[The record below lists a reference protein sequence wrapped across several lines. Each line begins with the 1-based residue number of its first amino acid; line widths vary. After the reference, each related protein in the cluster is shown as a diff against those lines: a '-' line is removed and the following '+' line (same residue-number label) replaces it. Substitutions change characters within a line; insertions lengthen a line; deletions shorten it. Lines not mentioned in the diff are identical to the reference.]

1 MGTKNSNE
9 ADSPSPPAGT
19 HSHPPHV
26 PCPPPPPPTPSQ
38 PPPPSVITSRRMN
51 ECSSRHPTP
60 AGPGSKVPGCS
71 RVSAK
76 QSVQKR
82 PLESEDEARRGP
94 LEVPLQTLPVTVV
107 RRTELV
113 EAPAPTLSPTHDPSR
128 SAALP
133 RAAAASPHTTFAKGV
148 CSQLQTVRAP
158 DSSRHPPATTL
169 PPTLLSSFACSSLG
183 RRSLTNLLN
192 HDHTMHVKTRHK

>member
-1 MGTKNSNE
+1 MN
-9 ADSPSPPAGT
+9 ARAGT
-19 HSHPPHV
+19 QLLQALDPR
-26 PCPPPPPPTPSQ
+26 SQ
-38 PPPPSVITSRRMN
+38 GVLEYRQNKAFKSGRWRAKMK
-51 ECSSRHPTP
+51 RH
-60 AGPGSKVPGCS
+60 
-71 RVSAK
+71 
-76 QSVQKR
+76 
-82 PLESEDEARRGP
+82 RGP
-94 LEVPLQTLPVTVV
+94 LEVPLQTLPVTVD

-169 PPTLLSSFACSSLG
+169 LPTLLSSFACSSLG